1 MSAPAR
7 VRFEQVAKRYGE
19 TEAVSAIDLQVEP
32 GEFLVLL
39 GPSGCGKTTL
49 LRLVA
54 GLEQL
59 DAGRIFI
66 GERAVSGLPP
76 AERDVAMV
84 FQNYALYPHFTAF
97 ENVAFPLRNRGVA
110 SADVER
116 RVRETARRLEM
127 ESLLERRP
135 AALSGGQQQRVALAR
150 AIVRDP
156 AVFLMDEP
164 LSNLDAQLRVQ
175 TRAELKRLQSE
186 LGTTT
191 IYVTHDQGEAMT
203 LGSRVALLR
212 AGRVEQLGPPLE
224 LYRSPINRFV
234 AGFLGSPAI
243 NLLTAERAGDG
254 ALSAAGAW
262 IELEPGKRDAL
273 VGTGPLEV
281 GVRPEDVEVSLAG
294 GPGYAGARLLVA
306 EPMGNETILTLLARE
321 ARLVA
326 RAAADWSARPGATVH
341 FRFIRGRVLV
351 FDASTGARI

>member
-19 TEAVSAIDLQVEP
+19 TEAVSAIDLHVEP

-116 RVRETARRLEM
+116 RVRETARRLEL

-164 LSNLDAQLRVQ
+164 LSRSEEH
-175 TRAELKRLQSE
+175 TSELQS
-186 LGTTT
+186 
-191 IYVTHDQGEAMT
+191 
-203 LGSRVALLR
+203 LR
-212 AGRVEQLGPPLE
+212 ASRMP
-224 LYRSPINRFV
+224 S
-234 AGFLGSPAI
+234 
-243 NLLTAERAGDG
+243 
-254 ALSAAGAW
+254 SA
-262 IELEPGKRDAL
+262 
-273 VGTGPLEV
+273 
-281 GVRPEDVEVSLAG
+281 
-294 GPGYAGARLLVA
+294 
-306 EPMGNETILTLLARE
+306 
-321 ARLVA
+321 
-326 RAAADWSARPGATVH
+326 
-341 FRFIRGRVLV
+341 
-351 FDASTGARI
+351 